1 MNQSLPLRWF
11 SLQICWGFSDQFSSQ
26 ANNNILFHSLSVLVQ
41 SRSSNQYITTITGE
55 EIQCYDFCILYFSI
69 RIKFGIICVFTIKTF
84 TFFFNN
90 PSLQDLIFWFCELVC
105 VICLNVFQVFHRRN
119 KVTKKFN
126 TNPPGGH
133 HSRWLSKECFNLFI
147 ACLRVKNFENTL
159 ILIYIWGRSI
169 KQT

>member
-26 ANNNILFHSLSVLVQ
+26 ANNNILFPSLSVLVQ

-84 TFFFNN
+84 TFF
-90 PSLQDLIFWFCELVC
+90 LTIHLCRIWFSDFVNLYVLF
-105 VICLNVFQVFHRRN
+105 VLMSFKFFIAG
-119 KVTKKFN
+119 TKWPRSS
-126 TNPPGGH
+126 TPTPPGGH
-133 HSRWLSKECFNLFI
+133 HSRWLSKECFNFLI
-147 ACLRVKNFENTL
+147 ACFRVKNFEKHFDFD
-159 ILIYIWGRSI
+159 IYLGTIN
-169 KQT
+169 